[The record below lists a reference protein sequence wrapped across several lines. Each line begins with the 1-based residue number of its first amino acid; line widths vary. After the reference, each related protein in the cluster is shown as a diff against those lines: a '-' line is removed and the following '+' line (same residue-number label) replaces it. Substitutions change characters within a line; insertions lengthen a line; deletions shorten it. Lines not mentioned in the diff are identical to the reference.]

1 MITSI
6 RLIDVAMPRRAGARD
21 LEARH
26 KQSGLPLSWAAIVY
40 AGLGDIDRAF
50 ACLEQDYRD
59 RVPVTSYLPINWEF
73 EPLRRDK
80 RHDDLVSRLG
90 LR

>member
-26 KQSGLPLSWAAIVY
+26 KQSGLPLSWAAIV
-40 AGLGDIDRAF
+40 D
-50 ACLEQDYRD
+50 
-59 RVPVTSYLPINWEF
+59 
-73 EPLRRDK
+73 
-80 RHDDLVSRLG
+80 DDLVRRLG